1 MEVPKKITE
10 YELQQLV
17 VSALAEQREI
27 TAIEKYAQQ
36 HENHQLP
43 LQQKYYQDLDAAV
56 STKTRVSS
64 TPLR

>member
-1 MEVPKKITE
+1 MEVPKKMTE
-10 YELQQLV
+10 FELQQLV

-43 LQQKYYQDLDAAV
+43 LQQKYYRDLM
-56 STKTRVSS
+56 
-64 TPLR
+64 PLSQPKQG